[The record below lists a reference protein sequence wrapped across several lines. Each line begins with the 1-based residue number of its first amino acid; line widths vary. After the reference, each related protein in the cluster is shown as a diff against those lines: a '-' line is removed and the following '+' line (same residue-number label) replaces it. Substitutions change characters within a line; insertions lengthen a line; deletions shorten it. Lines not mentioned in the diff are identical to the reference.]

1 MTLYAAVAQSTN
13 RLTMRGISVLILSI
27 IASLF
32 SLTPLFAQRHTSFGY
47 YDVDKLYDT
56 EPSTFYDDRA
66 YTPKGRYNWDK
77 ERYRRKVENIASIID
92 TMHLAAI
99 ALYGAENEAVVRDI
113 VTTSKL
119 EYGYLHRT
127 LSTDDGLDFALLYA
141 GDRLFIE
148 EVESGFD
155 YLSIKC
161 EFDHQPTLI
170 LLVRNSDAAN
180 TILREV
186 SRYESNRRIIVA
198 GRTSRVNSYDFCL
211 RDACQKAERRGRGNS
226 VYKAKWQMSDR
237 ILTDSAQTS
246 DAEVFIR
253 DYLIDFS
260 GAPRGTFS
268 YRRYVGG
275 YSSKLPIYI
284 FID

>member
-1 MTLYAAVAQSTN
+1 MAVEQSAN
-13 RLTMRGISVLILSI
+13 RPTMRGITIVILSI

-32 SLTPLFAQRHTSFGY
+32 STTPLLAQRHTSFGY
-47 YDVDKLYDT
+47 YDVDKFYDT
-56 EPSTFYDDRA
+56 KPSTFYDDRA
-66 YTPKGRYNWDK
+66 YTPEGRYCWDE
-77 ERYRRKVENIASIID
+77 ERYRRKVENIASVID

-99 ALYGAENEAVVRDI
+99 ALYGVENEEVVRDI
-113 VTTSKL
+113 VFASKL

-155 YLSIKC
+155 YLCIKC
-161 EFDHQPTLI
+161 EFDHKPTLI

-180 TILREV
+180 TVLRENL
-186 SRYESNRRIIVA
+186 RQKSNRRIIIA

-211 RDACQKAERRGRGNS
+211 RDACHKAEHRGRGNS
-226 VYKAKWQMSDR
+226 VYKQKWQMSDR
-237 ILTDSAQTS
+237 ILTDSSQVA

-253 DYLIDFS
+253 DYLIDIS
-260 GAPRGTFS
+260 GAPRATFS

-284 FID
+284 FLD

>member
-1 MTLYAAVAQSTN
+1 
-13 RLTMRGISVLILSI
+13 MRHITIFALSI

-32 SLTPLFAQRHTSFGY
+32 SLTPLSAQRHTSFGY

-56 EPSTFYDDRA
+56 EPSTFYDDKA
-66 YTPKGRYNWDK
+66 YTPKGRYYWDE
-77 ERYRRKVENIASIID
+77 ERYRRKVENIVAVID
-92 TMHLAAI
+92 TMHLAAV
-99 ALYGAENEAVVRDI
+99 ALYGVENESVVRDI
-113 VTTSKL
+113 VSTSKL

-155 YLSIKC
+155 YLGIKC
-161 EFDHQPTLI
+161 EFDHKPTLI

-180 TILREV
+180 TILRET
-186 SRYESNRRIIVA
+186 SHHESNRRIIVA

-211 RDACQKAERRGRGNS
+211 RDACQKAERLGRGNS

-237 ILTDSAQTS
+237 ILTDSTQST

-284 FID
+284 FLD